1 MAITLPEQAYT
12 LLDVVKTN
20 PWTIVAVLFVLRL
33 AYKRYGT
40 SLRSVPGPFMAS
52 FTRLWKLRQMYR
64 GDMHLTDIALHRK
77 YGTLAVPLLQLISIV

>member
-12 LLDVVKTN
+12 LLDVVKTY

-33 AYKRYGT
+33 AYKRYGS
-40 SLRSVPGPFMAS
+40 SLRGVPGPFMAS